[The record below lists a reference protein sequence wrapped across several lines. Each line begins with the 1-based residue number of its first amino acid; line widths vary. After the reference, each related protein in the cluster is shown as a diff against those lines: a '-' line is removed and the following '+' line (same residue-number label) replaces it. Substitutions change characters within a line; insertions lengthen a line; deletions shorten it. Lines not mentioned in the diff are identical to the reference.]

1 MNKKKKKKGNKLVE
15 NVFKKGITKC
25 YGYSHK
31 LFKILR
37 NTSKTFEIR
46 CKFRQRRGDI
56 LNGLLKASR
65 LMRFSYFVQ
74 QL

>member
-1 MNKKKKKKGNKLVE
+1 M
-15 NVFKKGITKC
+15 KC
-25 YGYSHK
+25 YSYSHK
-31 LFKILR
+31 LFKILQ

-46 CKFRQRRGDI
+46 CKFRQRRGGI

-65 LMRFSYFVQ
+65 LVRFSYFVQ